1 MPRMS
6 VTGFVLAG
14 GRSTRMG
21 RDKALLDWHGQTL
34 VDHMLNLLRSVADE
48 VHVVG
53 RAPLP
58 DERPGLGPLS
68 GIATGL
74 ERSSTDANIFVAVD
88 LPHLT
93 QEFLKYLRLQLENSH
108 HVMLACKIG
117 SDFPLCLGIRQPVL
131 PEIKRRLANGQ
142 WSVRGVIKPARRKL
156 SLKRSC
162 VARASTLP
170 SFKTSI
176 LLRITNG
183 NPDAFADFPAWPRY
197 V

>member
-1 MPRMS
+1 
-6 VTGFVLAG
+6 
-14 GRSTRMG
+14 
-21 RDKALLDWHGQTL
+21 
-34 VDHMLNLLRSVADE
+34 MLNLLRSVADE

-93 QEFLKYLRLQLENSH
+93 QEFLKYLRLRLENSH

-131 PEIKRRLANGQ
+131 PEIKRRLATGQ
-142 WSVRGVIKPARRKL
+142 WSVRGVIEASAPEIIAEEELCRAGFDPAVFQNINTPEDY
-156 SLKRSC
+156 KRESGR
-162 VARASTLP
+162 VR
-170 SFKTSI
+170 
-176 LLRITNG
+176 
-183 NPDAFADFPAWPRY
+183 
-197 V
+197 